1 MPGRQYGLHF
11 AGPFGPARSR
21 SDPESAP
28 VKISGRRL
36 CLQHA
41 EHPGAS
47 GLPPALSLALTSVVP
62 GSTHRPS
69 SDRRPGCG
77 AHTPRGVYGCH
88 WPDHRPRLQRWSATW
103 RALRGTHPAARAPEG
118 TVCRSPQ
125 CRHRWGLDDGPVC
138 RSPAPEDAG
147 SLPCGQSVVP
157 WYLLGSHRDPQH
169 RLGPQPV
176 ARQKPEG
183 IWSATSPVTHGA
195 EQSAAASPAR
205 VGR

>member
-11 AGPFGPARSR
+11 AGPFCPARSR

-62 GSTHRPS
+62 GSTHRPN

-77 AHTPRGVYGCH
+77 AHTPRGVYGSH

-103 RALRGTHPAARAPEG
+103 RCFAWHTSRSLRARGHGLPQSAMPAPVGPGRRPRVQITCARRRGFTTLRPVRGPVAPARQPPRPTAPIG
-118 TVCRSPQ
+118 ATAGRSPEAR
-125 CRHRWGLDDGPVC
+125 RHLVR
-138 RSPAPEDAG
+138 
-147 SLPCGQSVVP
+147 
-157 WYLLGSHRDPQH
+157 Y
-169 RLGPQPV
+169 QPGH
-176 ARQKPEG
+176 ARG
-183 IWSATSPVTHGA
+183 
-195 EQSAAASPAR
+195 
-205 VGR
+205 